1 MHQIK
6 CPNCQTAFTID
17 ETSYAD
23 IQNQVRTETFAREL
37 AERLAQAEQQFEHRL
52 QLVQS
57 QDKQCF
63 QAALNEKQQ
72 EIQQLNAQITH
83 QQNTQ
88 QLAVQAAE
96 SRLQQQ
102 LNQKEHEL
110 IELRTRNENALALQQ
125 VQAEK
130 MWTQKLAEKEQELMV
145 LNNQNQ
151 TEIQKLRNQ
160 IELQQQS
167 NALEMRT
174 LQESFSQELQK
185 KDEDIAYY
193 KDLKTK
199 LSTKMLGETLE
210 QHCEVAF
217 NRIRATAFPN
227 AQFEKDNDA
236 SSGSKGDYIYRE
248 SQEGSEIVSIMFEMK
263 NEADTTQTKK
273 KNEDFLDK
281 LDKDRHTKNCE
292 YAVLVSLLE
301 KDNELY
307 NDGIVDVSYRYPK
320 MYVIRPQFFIPM
332 ITLLRNAALNA
343 LQYKQQVAQMQA
355 QHIDVTNFEQELDN
369 FKHAFGR
376 NYRLASEKFQDAID
390 SIDKTIKQLEK
401 TKEALLS
408 SQNNLRLA
416 NDKAE
421 DLTVKKLTRK
431 NPTMKAKFEAL
442 KEVCENSEDNEQ

>member
-102 LNQKEHEL
+102 LNQKEYEL

-248 SQEGSEIVSIMFEMK
+248 
-263 NEADTTQTKK
+263 
-273 KNEDFLDK
+273 
-281 LDKDRHTKNCE
+281 
-292 YAVLVSLLE
+292 
-301 KDNELY
+301 
-307 NDGIVDVSYRYPK
+307 
-320 MYVIRPQFFIPM
+320 
-332 ITLLRNAALNA
+332 
-343 LQYKQQVAQMQA
+343 
-355 QHIDVTNFEQELDN
+355 
-369 FKHAFGR
+369 
-376 NYRLASEKFQDAID
+376 
-390 SIDKTIKQLEK
+390 
-401 TKEALLS
+401 
-408 SQNNLRLA
+408 
-416 NDKAE
+416 
-421 DLTVKKLTRK
+421 
-431 NPTMKAKFEAL
+431 
-442 KEVCENSEDNEQ
+442 